1 VCFEATTPKAPQ
13 KLKGFAKSYLL
24 IKDQV
29 IEVEKFKGEN
39 SGNKYVSLLEHSTK
53 LKHLYLHV
61 LIDHVRSFF
70 LHLFFI
76 VLSQ

>member
-1 VCFEATTPKAPQ
+1 VGFETSTPKAPQ

-24 IKDQV
+24 IQDQD

-39 SGNKYVSLLEHSTK
+39 SGNKYVSFLQHSTK
-53 LKHLYLHV
+53 LKHLYLHA
-61 LIDHVRSFF
+61 LINHVRSFF

-76 VLSQ
+76 ILSQ